1 MGIRERLKE
10 KAAKAAAGM
19 KSEVEKEADKLRR

>member
-10 KAAKAAAGM
+10 KAARADASM
-19 KSEVEKEADKLRR
+19 KSEVEKETDKLRR